1 MGLSFDG
8 VHPDRLGP
16 TAYPFHDAIKSL
28 PPDGQPW
35 KCDFVRGYQI
45 VHMVLA
51 DETPWA
57 DEATAPTVPRILRIG
72 MAGCL
77 VGRGDFGISTG
88 AAGMLWG
95 SVAGISEP
103 SCA

>member
-1 MGLSFDG
+1 
-8 VHPDRLGP
+8 
-16 TAYPFHDAIKSL
+16 
-28 PPDGQPW
+28 
-35 KCDFVRGYQI
+35 
-45 VHMVLA
+45 MVLA

-57 DEATAPTVPRILRIG
+57 DEATAPTDPRILRIG
-72 MAGCL
+72 MAWRF

-88 AAGMLWG
+88 AAGMLMG